1 MSEHHYMGDRDD
13 GGGWGVTGDKGDTG
27 DTGDKGV
34 TGVGVD
40 MGNGGRR
47 ATLEEGQKRKARKA
61 L

>member
-1 MSEHHYMGDRDD
+1 MGDRDD
-13 GGGWGVTGDKGDTG
+13 GGGWGVTGDKG

-47 ATLEEGQKRKARKA
+47 ATLEEGQKRKTRKA
-61 L
+61 M

>member
-1 MSEHHYMGDRDD
+1 MGDRDD

>member
-1 MSEHHYMGDRDD
+1 MGDRDD
-13 GGGWGVTGDKGDTG
+13 GGGWGVTGDKG

-47 ATLEEGQKRKARKA
+47 ATLEEGQKSKARKA
-61 L
+61 M